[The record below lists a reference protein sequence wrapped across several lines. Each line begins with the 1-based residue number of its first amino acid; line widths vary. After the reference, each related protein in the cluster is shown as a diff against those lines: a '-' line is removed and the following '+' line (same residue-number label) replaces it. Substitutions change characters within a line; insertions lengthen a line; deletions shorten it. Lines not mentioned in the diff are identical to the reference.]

1 MAVGE
6 RAVRVAGRL
15 RGRAVVRD
23 TDEERASSHL
33 ELFFDLTFVVG
44 VSRASAA
51 LHEELAAGH
60 VAHGIVGFMAGFFA
74 IWWAWMNFTWF
85 ASGHE
90 SDDVAY
96 RLLALVQMAGVLVLA
111 AGLTRAIEHDNFA
124 ISTVGYAIMR
134 TGLVV
139 DWLRVARDQPA
150 ARVRAQRYA
159 VGMTVLQ
166 VLWIVRLATP
176 ASLTIATFVPLGVAE
191 LLVPFWA
198 ERAKDTPM
206 FNPRHIEERYGLFTL
221 IVLGETLLAAT
232 TGFQAVL
239 DRDGF
244 SAELLAVGLGGLVLA
259 FSVWWLYFD
268 HPGHLT
274 PTPKQAFRWGYG
286 HVVVF
291 LSLTALGAGVFTA
304 AEAVVGAVRDRV
316 GAMAVAV
323 PSAGFLAG
331 LALVM
336 VLTGTPPLS
345 RRVWPKWVGAAV
357 MLVVGASVSAA
368 AAVVICAALMGGLAA
383 GMVLWSPPPLDD
395 PNRLVS

>member
-6 RAVRVAGRL
+6 RMGRVGERL

-44 VSRASAA
+44 VSRASEA
-51 LHEELAAGH
+51 LHQQLVAGH

-90 SDDVAY
+90 SDDVSY

-111 AGLTRAIEHDNFA
+111 AGITRAIEHDRFA
-124 ISTVGYAIMR
+124 ISTAGYVIMR
-134 TGLVV
+134 TGLVA
-139 DWLRVARDQPA
+139 DWLRVARDQPD
-150 ARVRAQRYA
+150 ARARAQRYA
-159 VGMTVLQ
+159 LGMTVLQ
-166 VLWIVRLATP
+166 VLWIARLAAP
-176 ASLTIATFVPLGVAE
+176 ASLTVETFVPLGIAE
-191 LLVPFWA
+191 LLVPMWA
-198 ERAKDTPM
+198 ERAGRTPM
-206 FNPRHIEERYGLFTL
+206 FNPHHIEERYGLFTL
-221 IVLGETLLAAT
+221 IVLGETVLAAT

-291 LSLTALGAGVFTA
+291 LALTALGAGVFTA

-331 LALVM
+331 LAVVM

-345 RRVWPKWVGAAV
+345 RRVWPKWAGAAG
-357 MLVVGASVSAA
+357 MLVAGASASSAA
-368 AAVVICAALMGGLAA
+368 AAVVICAALMAGLAA
-383 GMVLWSPPPLDD
+383 GMVLWSPPPVRD
-395 PNRLVS
+395 SH

>member
-1 MAVGE
+1 GRVGT
-6 RAVRVAGRL
+6 RL

-23 TDEERASSHL
+23 TEEERASSHL

-44 VSRASAA
+44 VSRASEA
-51 LHEELAAGH
+51 LHEQLAAGH

-90 SDDVAY
+90 SDDVSY

-111 AGLTRAIEHDNFA
+111 AGITRAIEHDRFA
-124 ISTVGYAIMR
+124 ISTAGYVIMR
-134 TGLVV
+134 TGLVA

-159 VGMTVLQ
+159 LGMTVLQ
-166 VLWIVRLATP
+166 VLWILRLAAP
-176 ASLTIATFVPLGVAE
+176 SSLTVETFVPLGIAE
-191 LLVPFWA
+191 LLVPVWA
-198 ERAKDTPM
+198 ERAGHTPM
-206 FNPRHIEERYGLFTL
+206 FNARHIEERYGLFTL
-221 IVLGETLLAAT
+221 IVLGETVLAAT

-291 LSLTALGAGVFTA
+291 LALTALGAGVFTA
-304 AEAVVGAVRDRV
+304 AEAVV
-316 GAMAVAV
+316 
-323 PSAGFLAG
+323 
-331 LALVM
+331 
-336 VLTGTPPLS
+336 
-345 RRVWPKWVGAAV
+345 
-357 MLVVGASVSAA
+357 
-368 AAVVICAALMGGLAA
+368 
-383 GMVLWSPPPLDD
+383 
-395 PNRLVS
+395 